1 MTRSRDILPPADS
14 RRLGRVQVSE
24 RKHNPFTSSA
34 AGGRALSA
42 LQLPF
47 FALRP
52 PCGFGVL
59 TTTGRRTGKTRRKC
73 IRAIHADGKAYIV
86 AIKGRTAW
94 AKNIQANPGVR
105 LRIRGGTFAGVA
117 RELRGTAEMQQA
129 KEAYCETVNPFDY
142 LAYTLWR
149 KGRPTAAKIKELHGS
164 WFDEG
169 GPLVVELQP
178 RIRSDV
184 G

>member
-1 MTRSRDILPPADS
+1 MH
-14 RRLGRVQVSE
+14 VSE
-24 RKHNPFTSSA
+24 RKHNPFTSSP

-47 FALRP
+47 FLLRP
-52 PCGFGVL
+52 PSGFGVL

-73 IRAIHADGKAYIV
+73 IRAIRGDGKAYIV

-94 AKNIQANPGVR
+94 GKNIQANPGVR
-105 LRIRGGTFAGVA
+105 LRIRGGTFVGVA
-117 RELRGTAEMQQA
+117 GEPRGAAETQQA

-149 KGRPTAAKIKELHGS
+149 KGRPTRTKIKELHRS

-169 GPLVVELQP
+169 GPLVVELSPKMRSAP
-178 RIRSDV
+178 R
-184 G
+184 